1 MREESGGS
9 IDGVREGVRTPFL
22 SSPFPWKAESAF
34 ATNQFRREGVPSR
47 FCKLGR
53 SGARR
58 EEDSRSSI
66 LDGVLDAPCTGEP
79 AREGSAPLFS
89 LLLFSLFLFFLRGG
103 DDGILSP

>member
-22 SSPFPWKAESAF
+22 SRGKPSRF